1 MRAFVQLNIDVIFF
15 MFFIYTLFINDFIIL
30 HINDLSVLIRQIISG
45 CMRLIY
51 LSTADTFDDD
61 DNEKLFLQKTI
72 IFTAWKREEFVK
84 NKEYYLVF

>member
-1 MRAFVQLNIDVIFF
+1 MRAFVQLNIDIIFF
-15 MFFIYTLFINDFIIL
+15 MFFIYTLFW
-30 HINDLSVLIRQIISG
+30 SVLIRQIISG
-45 CMRLIY
+45 CMRLIH

>member
-1 MRAFVQLNIDVIFF
+1 
-15 MFFIYTLFINDFIIL
+15 
-30 HINDLSVLIRQIISG
+30 
-45 CMRLIY
+45 MRLIY
-51 LSTADTFDDD
+51 LSTADTFDDDD

>member
-15 MFFIYTLFINDFIIL
+15 MFFIYTLFW
-30 HINDLSVLIRQIISG
+30 SVLIRQIISG
-45 CMRLIY
+45 CMRLIH

-61 DNEKLFLQKTI
+61 DNAKLFLQKTI

>member
-1 MRAFVQLNIDVIFF
+1 MQFAFVQLNIDVIFF
-15 MFFIYTLFINDFIIL
+15 MFFIYTLFW
-30 HINDLSVLIRQIISG
+30 SVLIRQIISG

>member
-15 MFFIYTLFINDFIIL
+15 MFFIYTLFW
-30 HINDLSVLIRQIISG
+30 SVLIRQIISG

-51 LSTADTFDDD
+51 LSTADTFDDDD

>member
-15 MFFIYTLFINDFIIL
+15 MFFIYTLFW
-30 HINDLSVLIRQIISG
+30 SVLIRQIISG

>member
-1 MRAFVQLNIDVIFF
+1 MRAFVQLNIDIIFF
-15 MFFIYTLFINDFIIL
+15 MFFIYTLFW
-30 HINDLSVLIRQIISG
+30 SVLIRQIISG
-45 CMRLIY
+45 CMRLIH

-61 DNEKLFLQKTI
+61 DNAKLFLQKTI

>member
-15 MFFIYTLFINDFIIL
+15 MFFIYTLFW
-30 HINDLSVLIRQIISG
+30 SVLIRQIISG

-51 LSTADTFDDD
+51 LSTADTFDYD

>member
-15 MFFIYTLFINDFIIL
+15 MFFIYKLFW
-30 HINDLSVLIRQIISG
+30 SVLIRQIISG

>member
-15 MFFIYTLFINDFIIL
+15 MFFIYTLFW
-30 HINDLSVLIRQIISG
+30 SVLIRQIISG

-72 IFTAWKREEFVK
+72 IFTAWKREEIR
-84 NKEYYLVF
+84 

>member
-15 MFFIYTLFINDFIIL
+15 MFFIYTLFW
-30 HINDLSVLIRQIISG
+30 SVLIRQIISG

-84 NKEYYLVF
+84 NKEYYLLF